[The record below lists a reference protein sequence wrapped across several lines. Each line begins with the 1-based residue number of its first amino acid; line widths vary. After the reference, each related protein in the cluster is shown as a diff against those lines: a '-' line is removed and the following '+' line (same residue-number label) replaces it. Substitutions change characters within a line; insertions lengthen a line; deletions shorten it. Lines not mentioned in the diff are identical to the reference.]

1 MAHRSENSPSR
12 DVGRRKVGGRGAGGE
27 GAKGED
33 AERQSSECQEAG
45 AAPRARRRANGP
57 RVTCAVCA
65 GAFAPAETV
74 PVAELRPALA
84 AFAQETHPE
93 LAAESHLCRNDLAR
107 LRAAFVARLLER
119 ERGELGQLELEVVES
134 LAANET
140 LAEDVEK
147 SFERER
153 SFGDRMADALATFGG
168 SWGFIGFFV
177 GLLLAWI
184 SFNVLM
190 AGTIEFDPYPFILL
204 NLVLSCVAALQAPVI
219 MMSQRRVE
227 VRDRMRAENDFKVN
241 LKAELEIRHLHEK
254 LDHLLGRQWER
265 LAQIQEIQL
274 DLLEAM
280 NGQRK

>member
-1 MAHRSENSPSR
+1 M
-12 DVGRRKVGGRGAGGE
+12 GRRPENTPPRSARERRNAAAGP
-27 GAKGED
+27 
-33 AERQSSECQEAG
+33 
-45 AAPRARRRANGP
+45 AA
-57 RVTCAVCA
+57 TCGVCA
-65 GAFAPAETV
+65 RTFPREQVV
-74 PVAELRPALA
+74 PLGELRPALA
-84 AFAQETHPE
+84 AFARESHPE
-93 LAAESHLCRNDLAR
+93 LGDDGGVCAEDLGR

-119 ERGELGQLELEVVES
+119 ERGELGQLEMEVVES

-168 SWGFIGFFV
+168 SWGFIGFFAGV
-177 GLLLAWI
+177 LVAWI
-184 SFNVLM
+184 TFNLV
-190 AGTIEFDPYPFILL
+190 AVGRAQFDPYPFILL
-204 NLVLSCVAALQAPVI
+204 NLVLSCLAAVQAPVI
-219 MMSQRRVE
+219 MMSQKRVE

-254 LDHLLGRQWER
+254 LDHLLGQQWER

-280 NGQRK
+280 SDRRK